1 MAQDTT
7 MFLSANACRVHLAVI
22 LTVESSPGRLDKPL
36 YAVSGVIK
44 DGSKC
49 YLQSFWYQCQN
60 LSSNLGPGDDD
71 GTDQFVIVFPNDFVN
86 I

>member
-49 YLQSFWYQCQN
+49 YLQSFWY
-60 LSSNLGPGDDD
+60 
-71 GTDQFVIVFPNDFVN
+71 
-86 I
+86 

>member
-1 MAQDTT
+1 MSLIKVLLSQILKGLFFACYPYITERFMAQDTT

-49 YLQSFWYQCQN
+49 YLQSFWY
-60 LSSNLGPGDDD
+60 
-71 GTDQFVIVFPNDFVN
+71 
-86 I
+86 